1 MGGEM
6 ASQNEGYKH
15 YARYAEHCLSVAHQL
30 TDQESR
36 RLHREMAAEWLSL
49 AVVIQSATKS
59 WEIHSEQMEE
69 G

>member
-1 MGGEM
+1 VSDDARCFSHLKFMGGEM

-36 RLHREMAAEWLSL
+36 RLHREMAAD
-49 AVVIQSATKS
+49 
-59 WEIHSEQMEE
+59 